1 MSIKKITY
9 AIKNAPKN
17 TLDIFMES
25 IKMLQFI
32 LLVSGFFIS
41 KIIELPVKIPFI
53 PKGIKQ
59 FFIDRSLQLY
69 TFLSVISRKDKESLS
84 RVDLI
89 ELAIKNMLFKKS
101 RAVITIGGM
110 VIGIGAIVFLVSVG
124 FGIEKVVTSRV
135 ARLDELQ
142 QADVASQPGSNQK
155 ITDETLTKIKDIPN
169 VEAVL
174 PMIASVAKISYNNS
188 VTDIPVYGVTKTYL
202 SKSAIQPIQGSI
214 YEQDSIA
221 LQLPVEDKNGSVA
234 GVSTTKEAAF
244 NLPIQQTTI
253 TNDSWLK
260 IRENPSSKSMLV
272 GFLQPANDLSVTKV
286 WGAPY
291 PDTSAGNAGEDENG
305 NSLGI
310 WYTATFP
317 VWIQEGCQE
326 SQSECTNGYRK
337 LLDDEGNQVTKI
349 GYIANIKLIEN
360 SDEKVLGDTTDETL
374 VLETMEGDVL
384 GVTEDATVSAIPGLI
399 QDAEGEWVAIAS
411 ESAEKKAQQ
420 KELTSDASRHAV
432 VNTAFLQ
439 VLGITTDTA
448 VGTEFSTSFV
458 IPSNLLSD
466 TDEKIESVPTNY
478 TIIGVVAGD
487 SSPFFY
493 VPFTDLRSLGVN
505 VYSQAKVIAQ
515 DKKELSQIRKQIDA
529 LGFSSNSVADTVKQI
544 EQLFASIRL
553 ILITLGLVALSV
565 AALGMF
571 NTLTVSLLERTR
583 EVGLMKAMGMRSAE
597 VKELFLTESL
607 IMGMIGGVGG
617 ICLGLGVGKLL
628 SIGLSAFAF
637 SKGAGTLDI
646 SYLPLSFTI
655 FILLLSL
662 FVGITT
668 GLFPARRA
676 TKISAL
682 NALRYE

>member
-1 MSIKKITY
+1 MSINKVIN
-9 AIKNAPKN
+9 AIRNSPRN
-17 TLDIFMES
+17 FINLLMES
-25 IKMLQFI
+25 GKMAQFI
-32 LLVSGFFIS
+32 LLVSGFFVS
-41 KIIELPVKIPFI
+41 KIIELPSKLPFV
-53 PKGIKQ
+53 PKSLKQ
-59 FFIDRSLQLY
+59 FFINRSLQLY
-69 TFLSVISRKDKESLS
+69 TSLSIISRKDKESLS

-89 ELAIKNMLFKKS
+89 ELAIKNMLFKRS

-124 FGIEKVVTSRV
+124 FGVEKVVTSRV

-142 QADVASQPGSNQK
+142 QADVNSQPGSNQK
-155 ITDETLTKIKDIPN
+155 ITDETLTKIKDIPD
-169 VEAVL
+169 VESVL

-214 YEQDSIA
+214 YEQDAIA
-221 LQLPVEDKNGSVA
+221 LQIPLENTNGSVA
-234 GVSTTKEAAF
+234 GVQTQKNVAF
-244 NLPIQQTTI
+244 NEPIEQTTI
-253 TNDSWLK
+253 SNQAWLK
-260 IRENPSSKSMLV
+260 IRENPSNRSNLV
-272 GFLQPANDLSVTKV
+272 GYLQPSNDLSVTKV
-286 WGAPY
+286 WGSSY
-291 PDTSAGNAGEDENG
+291 PDSSAGTAAEDENG
-305 NSLGI
+305 NPLGV
-310 WYTATFP
+310 WYTGTFP
-317 VWIQEGCQE
+317 VWVQEGCTEDQD
-326 SQSECTNGYRK
+326 ECTNGYRK
-337 LLDDEGNQVTKI
+337 LLDDTGNQVTAV
-349 GYIANIKLIEN
+349 GYIASIKLIDN
-360 SDEKVLGDTTDETL
+360 SDAKVLGDSTDDTFI
-374 VLETMEGDVL
+374 LETAEGDVL
-384 GVTEDATVSAIPGLI
+384 GIIEDATASAIPGLL
-399 QDAEGEWVAIAS
+399 QDENGEWVAIAS
-411 ESAEKKAQQ
+411 ESAQQKAQQ
-420 KELTSDASRHAV
+420 KELSAEASRQAV

-439 VLGITTDTA
+439 VLGISTDA
-448 VGTEFSTSFV
+448 AIGTEFSTSFV

-466 TDEKIESVPTNY
+466 TDEKIESVPANY
-478 TIIGVVAGD
+478 TIIGVVSGD
-487 SSPFFY
+487 TSPFFY

-505 VYSQAKVIAQ
+505 VYSQAKVVAN
-515 DKKELSQIRKQIDA
+515 DKKVLPQIRKQIEA
-529 LGFSSNSVADTVKQI
+529 LGFSSSSVADTVKQI

-583 EVGLMKAMGMRSAE
+583 EVGLMKAMGMRSTE

-646 SYLPLSFTI
+646 SYLPLSFTV